1 MSDYDLSIKEQA
13 VIAVVLF
20 FAAIG
25 VIEFFSSIPAMIKF
39 LY

>member
-1 MSDYDLSIKEQA
+1 MSDYDLSAKEQA

-25 VIEFFSSIPAMIKF
+25 VIEFISSLPMMIKF
-39 LY
+39 LF